1 MRKVIALLLVAV
13 IAMTF
18 VACSMGKDKDSMG
31 NNTTT
36 TNANNNAGG
45 TNNETNGNNN
55 SANNGNN
62 TNGNNNNNTNTTRAT
77 ENMLESMI
85 PDVSTNVNTEGQR

>member
-45 TNNETNGNNN
+45 TNNETNGNN
-55 SANNGNN
+55 

>member
-45 TNNETNGNNN
+45 TNNETNGNN
-55 SANNGNN
+55 
-62 TNGNNNNNTNTTRAT
+62 TNGNNSNNTTRAT

>member
-1 MRKVIALLLVAV
+1 MRKIIALLLVAV
-13 IAMTF
+13 IAMSF
-18 VACSMGKDKDSMG
+18 VACSMGKDKGSMG
-31 NNTTT
+31 NNTT

-55 SANNGNN
+55 STNNGNN
-62 TNGNNNNNTNTTRAT
+62 GNSGNNKTTTPAT

-85 PDVSTNVNTEGQR
+85 PDVSTNVNTEGQQ